1 MPFLEE
7 GMKNLFFQERHFYVK
22 KPSRILNIEG
32 RKLFRGTA
40 TCYTMQNKRKQN
52 ANRRKNM
59 GKTGFSLEKKVKWIA
74 VCAGAVVFVSMG
86 ANLLVTWFGLG
97 GFGSILENNAG
108 SLAFWSAIDEESVA
122 FEHYVSSSMPED
134 RKRFL
139 EAREATRESLEALP
153 FDYREAGEKRYA
165 RIWSIRNMYDTYEK
179 ELKVFENTDRQEPE
193 YVERLYR
200 IYRVQMYMKDR
211 AGQLEQIT
219 VADGNEEY
227 ERKRF
232 LFSILPAVSILWG
245 AGALWMVWQLNRTV
259 RRKIVEPVVMLA
271 GEAERIGRNDF
282 SGPELQSEGEDEIGL
297 LIRSF
302 NKMKAATSG
311 YIEAL
316 KENHEKERQL
326 EAVRLQMLKSQIN
339 PHFLF
344 NTLNMIAG
352 TAQIEDAA
360 ATEKMI
366 HALSRLFRYNLK
378 STASVMPLERE
389 LRVVQDYMY
398 LQQMRFGK
406 RIQYFTDCSPET
418 LEILVPSFMLQPLVE
433 NAVKHGLSARSRGG
447 KILVRAW
454 KEKRRLWISVADT
467 GEGMDTEKLEAIKKA
482 LKEGDEQGTGIGVGN
497 IYRRIHAMYRDGE
510 MFLYSRPGC
519 GTAVQLAFTPEHYKE
534 EKQ

>member
-1 MPFLEE
+1 
-7 GMKNLFFQERHFYVK
+7 
-22 KPSRILNIEG
+22 
-32 RKLFRGTA
+32 
-40 TCYTMQNKRKQN
+40 
-52 ANRRKNM
+52 M
-59 GKTGFSLEKKVKWIA
+59 GKTGFSLEKRVKWIA

-97 GFGSILENNAG
+97 GFGAILENNAG

-227 ERKRF
+227 ERNRF

-245 AGALWMVWQLNRTV
+245 AGALWMVWQLNRT
-259 RRKIVEPVVMLA
+259 
-271 GEAERIGRNDF
+271 
-282 SGPELQSEGEDEIGL
+282 
-297 LIRSF
+297 
-302 NKMKAATSG
+302 
-311 YIEAL
+311 
-316 KENHEKERQL
+316 
-326 EAVRLQMLKSQIN
+326 VRLQMLKSQIN